1 MRYDRSGMAD
11 FQQQGPI
18 TTLHRLVDSDGAE
31 VSRFFDQRDVG
42 KRVALILPCLIS
54 EFDGPALPRMVEQ
67 LCELDWL
74 GRVIVGVDGADSN
87 SFEAARAL
95 ITQLPQATTTVWNDD
110 DAMKAFDQKLGI
122 AAGSGKGRNL
132 WRCVGVAAGFEE
144 VDTIV
149 VHDADISTYES
160 SFVARLAQP
169 IVDDRL
175 GFDFVK
181 GFYPRFDSEGLNGRL
196 TRLLV
201 GPLLESLI
209 SLAPENADLRYLGS
223 FRYPLAGEFASRIS
237 VAQSIAMP
245 EHWGVDISLLAAVKA
260 LGAGI
265 AQTDLSDRYDHK
277 HQLLS
282 ADNAEVGL
290 HRMARDVISTL
301 LSIAGRDIVDA
312 DTFDEKLQHAVS
324 AHRANA
330 ISNGIPVNEDEE
342 LVAVKLF
349 SQLIRETQR
358 VLPPDLPSWDQL
370 RCEFPGCVQ
379 DLAEVVDSQNTSP
392 GAISSSP

>member
-1 MRYDRSGMAD
+1 MAD
-11 FQQQGPI
+11 FQQQGSI
-18 TTLHRLVDSDGAE
+18 TTLHRLVDSDSAE
-31 VSRFFDQRDVG
+31 VARFFAQRDVG
-42 KRVALILPCLIS
+42 KKVALILPCLIS
-54 EFDGPALPRMVEQ
+54 EFDGPALPRMLDQ
-67 LCELDWL
+67 LSDLDWL
-74 GRVIVGVDGADSN
+74 GRVIVGVDGADKN
-87 SFEAARAL
+87 SFEAAQAL
-95 ITQLPQATTTVWNDD
+95 IAQLPQATTTIWNDD
-110 DAMKAFDQKLGI
+110 AAMKAFDKKLGI

-132 WRCVGVAAGFEE
+132 WRCVGVAASFEE

-160 SFVARLAQP
+160 SFVARLARP

-181 GFYPRFDSEGLNGRL
+181 GFYPRFDSAGLNGRV

-209 SLAPENADLRYLGS
+209 SIAPGNADLRYLAS

-245 EHWGVDISLLAAVKA
+245 EHWGVDISLLTAAKA
-260 LGAGI
+260 CGAAI

-282 ADNAEVGL
+282 ADNAELGL

-301 LSIAGRDIVDA
+301 KSIAGSDVVDA
-312 DTFDEKLQHAVS
+312 NTFDEKLRHALS

-342 LVAVKLF
+342 SVAVKLF
-349 SQLIRETQR
+349 SQLIRETR
-358 VLPPDLPSWDQL
+358 SVLPPDLPSWDQL
-370 RCEFPGCVQ
+370 RCEFPACVQ
-379 DLAEVVDSQNTSP
+379 DLAAVVESQNTSP
-392 GAISSSP
+392 GAISSSPQIS

>member
-11 FQQQGPI
+11 FQQQGSI
-18 TTLHRLVDSDGAE
+18 TTLHRLVDSGSAE
-31 VSRFFDQRDVG
+31 VSRFFAERDVG

-54 EFDGPALPRMVEQ
+54 EFRGTALPRIIDQ
-67 LCELDWL
+67 ISELEWL
-74 GRVIVGVDGADSN
+74 GRIIVGVDGADRD

-95 ITQLPQATTTVWNDD
+95 ITQLPQPTTTVWNDD
-110 DAMKAFDQKLGI
+110 DAMKALDRNLGI

-132 WRCVGVAAGFEE
+132 WRSVGVAAGFGE

-160 SFVARLAQP
+160 SFIARLARP

-181 GFYPRFDSEGLNGRL
+181 GFYPRFDSEGLNGRV

-209 SLAPENADLRYLGS
+209 SSEPDNEDLRYLAS

-237 VAQSIAMP
+237 VAQSIPMP
-245 EHWGVDISLLAAVKA
+245 EHWGVDISLLVAVKA
-260 LGAGI
+260 LGAAI
-265 AQTDLSDRYDHK
+265 AQTDLTDRYDHK

-282 ADNAEVGL
+282 ADNAQLGL
-290 HRMARDVISTL
+290 HRMAGDVIGTL
-301 LSIAGRDIVDA
+301 LSIAGTDVIDA
-312 DTFDEKLQHAVS
+312 NMFDEKLQHAAS

-330 ISNGIPVNEDEE
+330 ISNGIPANEGQE
-342 LVAVKLF
+342 LVAGKLF
-349 SQLIRETQR
+349 SQLIRESR
-358 VLPPDLPSWDQL
+358 AVLPPDLPSWDQL
-370 RCEFPGCVQ
+370 CCDFPDCIQ
-379 DLAEVVDSQNTSP
+379 DLAGIVDSQNTSP

>member
-18 TTLHRLVDSDGAE
+18 TTLHRLVDSESAE
-31 VSRFFDQRDVG
+31 ASNYFAQPDVG
-42 KRVALILPCLIS
+42 NGVALILPCLVS
-54 EFDGPALPRMVEQ
+54 EFDGSALPRIVEQ
-67 LCELDWL
+67 LSELNWL
-74 GRVIVGVDGADSN
+74 GRVVVGVDGADKH
-87 SFEAARAL
+87 SFEAAQEL
-95 ITQLPQATTTVWNDD
+95 ISQLPQVTSVIWNDD
-110 DAMKAFDQKLGI
+110 DAMKAFDRKLGI
-122 AAGSGKGRNL
+122 APGSGKGRNL
-132 WRCVGVAAGFEE
+132 WRCLGVAIGFDEI
-144 VDTIV
+144 DTIV
-149 VHDADISTYES
+149 VHDADISTYEA
-160 SFVARLAQP
+160 SFVARLAHP

-181 GFYPRFDSEGLNGRL
+181 GFYPRFDNAGLNGRVS
-196 TRLLV
+196 RLLV

-209 SLAPENADLRYLGS
+209 SVVPENADLKYLES

-245 EHWGVDISLLAAVKA
+245 EHWGVDIALLTAARSLGAAV
-260 LGAGI
+260 

-282 ADNAEVGL
+282 ADNAELGI

-301 LSIAGRDIVDA
+301 LSIAGLDKVDA
-312 DTFDEKLQHAVS
+312 NRFDEELRHAVS

-330 ISNGIPVNEDEE
+330 ISNGLPAGEGDEE
-342 LVAVKLF
+342 VAARLF

-370 RCEFPGCVQ
+370 RLDFPSCVQ
-379 DLAEVVDSQNTSP
+379 DLASVVESQNTSP
-392 GAISSSP
+392 GAMRSSP